1 MFHKASAVSV
11 TRNVIL
17 GARRCI
23 HAGGNVAATGQFQR
37 SNIGH
42 KSYSSTPARYP
53 PDKMQLP
60 SMEILVSFRGINYC
74 FLSP

>member
-23 HAGGNVAATGQFQR
+23 HAGGNVAATMGIPSEIFLPTNKPDIR
-37 SNIGH
+37 PKSVGGEKGGSN
-42 KSYSSTPARYP
+42 STPA
-53 PDKMQLP
+53 
-60 SMEILVSFRGINYC
+60 V
-74 FLSP
+74 